1 VIGLGSG
8 VRAIAAGGQHTC
20 ALTAGGGVK
29 CWGWNYHGQ
38 LGDGTTTNRNMPVD
52 VSGLGSGVVAIAAG
66 GYHTCALTVGGGVKC
81 WGWNYY
87 GQLGDGTT
95 TSRTTPVDVG
105 GLTSGVVAIAAGRWH
120 TCALTTGGGVK
131 CWGLNDS
138 GQLGDGTTT
147 DRTTPV
153 DVSGLGS
160 GVSAIAAGDWH
171 TCALT
176 AGGGVKCWGQN
187 SSGQL
192 GDGTTTSR
200 TTPVDVSGL
209 GSGVSA
215 IAAGGSRTCA
225 LTAGGGVKCWGSNGL
240 GQLGDGTTTSRNMP
254 VDVSGLGSGVR
265 AIAAGVDH
273 TCALTASGGIKC
285 WGNNTYGQLG
295 IGKFGYRPIP
305 ADVSGLGSGVSAI
318 AAGDLHTCALTAGG
332 VKCWGANRGG
342 QLGNGMWT
350 DSATSVDVSGLG
362 SGVRAIAAGDLH
374 TCALRAGGVKCWGRN
389 SSGQLG
395 DGTTTSRTTPVDVSG
410 LGAGMIA
417 AIATGGLHTCALTAG
432 GGVKCWGSNLY
443 GQLGDGTTTSR
454 NMPVDV
460 SGLGSGVVAIAAGR
474 YHTCALTAGGGVKC
488 WGWNY
493 HGQLGDGTTTNRTTP
508 VDVSGLGSGVVAIA
522 AGRWHTCALTAG
534 GGVKCWGWNYHGQLG
549 DGTTT
554 NRTTPVDVSG
564 LGSGVVAIAAG
575 RYHTCALTVGGGVK
589 CWGQN
594 YGQLGDGTTA
604 DRTTPVDVSGLGSG
618 VVAIAAGEWHTCA
631 LTAGGGVKCW
641 GQNSSGQLG
650 DGTTT
655 RRTTPVDVSGL
666 GSGVVAIAAGS
677 WHTCALTTSGGVKC
691 WGRNTYGQLGDG
703 EFGYSPTP
711 VDVVSS
717 ATTSAATNTA
727 APARTPMGAI
737 TLPVCPLC

>member
-1 VIGLGSG
+1 MRSRRITPLLAAIALLVLLWATGGAVATAPRGEGAKGQEEAVAPEAYTAIAAGGQHTCALTMDGGVKCWGWNSYGQLGDGTTTYRATPVDVSGLGSG
-8 VRAIAAGGQHTC
+8 VRAIAAGGSHTC

-29 CWGWNYHGQ
+29 CWGQN
-38 LGDGTTTNRNMPVD
+38 
-52 VSGLGSGVVAIAAG
+52 SS
-66 GYHTCALTVGGGVKC
+66 
-81 WGWNYY
+81 

-95 TSRTTPVDVG
+95 TSRTTPVDVS
-105 GLTSGVVAIAAGRWH
+105 GLRSGVVAIAAGDLH
-120 TCALTTGGGVK
+120 TCALTVGGDVK
-131 CWGLNDS
+131 CWGRNSS

-147 DRTTPV
+147 SRTTPVDVSELGSGVVAIAAGGFHTCALTTDGGVKCWGYNGLGQLGDGTTTSRNMPVDVVRLGSGVRAIGAGGYHTCVLTASGGIKCWGDNTYGQLGIGKFGYRPIPADVSGLGSWVSAIAAGDLHTCAPRAGGVKCWGANRDGQLGNGMWADSATPV

-160 GVSAIAAGDWH
+160 GVRAIAAGDLH

-209 GSGVSA
+209 G
-215 IAAGGSRTCA
+215 
-225 LTAGGGVKCWGSNGL
+225 
-240 GQLGDGTTTSRNMP
+240 
-254 VDVSGLGSGVR
+254 
-265 AIAAGVDH
+265 AGV
-273 TCALTASGGIKC
+273 
-285 WGNNTYGQLG
+285 
-295 IGKFGYRPIP
+295 
-305 ADVSGLGSGVSAI
+305 
-318 AAGDLHTCALTAGG
+318 
-332 VKCWGANRGG
+332 
-342 QLGNGMWT
+342 
-350 DSATSVDVSGLG
+350 
-362 SGVRAIAAGDLH
+362 
-374 TCALRAGGVKCWGRN
+374 
-389 SSGQLG
+389 
-395 DGTTTSRTTPVDVSG
+395 
-410 LGAGMIA
+410 IA

-432 GGVKCWGSNLY
+432 GGVKCWGQNSY
-443 GQLGDGTTTSR
+443 GQLGDGTTTR
-454 NMPVDV
+454 RTTPVDV

-488 WGWNY
+488 WGQNSY
-493 HGQLGDGTTTNRTTP
+493 GQLGDGTTTDRTTPVDVSGLRSGVRAIAAGGFHTCALTTDGGVKCWGYNSLGQLGDGTTTSRTTP

-522 AGRWHTCALTAG
+522 AG
-534 GGVKCWGWNYHGQLG
+534 
-549 DGTTT
+549 
-554 NRTTPVDVSG
+554 
-564 LGSGVVAIAAG
+564 G
-575 RYHTCALTVGGGVK
+575 R
-589 CWGQN
+589 
-594 YGQLGDGTTA
+594 
-604 DRTTPVDVSGLGSG
+604 
-618 VVAIAAGEWHTCA
+618 HTCA

-641 GQNSSGQLG
+641 GQNFYGQLG

-655 RRTTPVDVSGL
+655 FRMTPVDISGL
-666 GSGVVAIAAGS
+666 TSGVVAIAAGS